1 MQALDYLSG
10 AISID
15 ARNPLARF
23 KKAEVLISQGEYT
36 DALSELTTLIEVAPK
51 EGSVYFTLGKARA
64 SPFAPARLPALRA
77 RAHPRDGPPKTG
89 GVWLWPP
96 PTTAS

>member
-1 MQALDYLSG
+1 M
-10 AISID
+10 
-15 ARNPLARF
+15 ARF

-64 SPFAPARLPALRA
+64 SPFAFAARPAPPCA
-77 RAHPRDGPPKTG
+77 RAPAGRAAEIGRW
-89 GVWLWPP
+89 WLWPP

>member
-1 MQALDYLSG
+1 M
-10 AISID
+10 
-15 ARNPLARF
+15 ARF

-64 SPFAPARLPALRA
+64 LSLRTHRPPALRA
-77 RAHPRDGPPKTG
+77 RARPRDGPPKSG

>member
-1 MQALDYLSG
+1 M
-10 AISID
+10 
-15 ARNPLARF
+15 
-23 KKAEVLISQGEYT
+23 LISQGEYT

-64 SPFAPARLPALRA
+64 SPFAPARLPAPPCA
-77 RAHPRDGPPKTG
+77 RAPAGRAAENGRW
-89 GVWLWPP
+89 WLWPP